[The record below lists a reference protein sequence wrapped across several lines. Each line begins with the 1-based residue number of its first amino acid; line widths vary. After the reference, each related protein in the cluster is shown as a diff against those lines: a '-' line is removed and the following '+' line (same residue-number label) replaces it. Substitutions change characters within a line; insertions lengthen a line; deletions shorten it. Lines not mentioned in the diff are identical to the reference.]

1 MAGRVDW
8 QKPKKLANIFT
19 TGFDFSRHSAS
30 GFDLNSFSSVKT
42 LSLPWNSRGTQGI
55 LSAVLELTLTSSG
68 FPDNTNL
75 STTAMSGGY
84 APDIALGL
92 LP

>member
-19 TGFDFSRHSAS
+19 TGFDFSSISAS
-30 GFDLNSFSSVKT
+30 SFDLNSFPSIKNNFISMEFT
-42 LSLPWNSRGTQGI
+42 MTPGI
-55 LSAVLELTLTSSG
+55 LLVVWVLKLTSLG
-68 FPDNTNL
+68 FPENLNL
-75 STTAMSGGY
+75 STTAMLAAY